1 MDFQSMWLTYS
12 LLSFGEYAALV
23 CSGVLSLHDGLK
35 LVATRA
41 RLIASMC
48 IPNNTTMSSVRASP
62 ERVESFLGNFP
73 SLEMC
78 CYNR

>member
-1 MDFQSMWLTYS
+1 MS
-12 LLSFGEYAALV
+12 SFGEYAALV
-23 CSGVLSLHDGLK
+23 CSGVLSLDDGLK

-48 IPNNTTMSSVRASP
+48 APNNTTMSSVRASP
-62 ERVESFLGNFP
+62 ERVEALLGDFP

-78 CYNR
+78 CYNRLVFQSYGGPT